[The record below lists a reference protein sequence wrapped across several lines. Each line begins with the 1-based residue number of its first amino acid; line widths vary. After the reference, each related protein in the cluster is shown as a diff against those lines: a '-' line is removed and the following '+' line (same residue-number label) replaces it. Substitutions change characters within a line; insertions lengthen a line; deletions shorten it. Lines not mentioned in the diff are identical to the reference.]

1 MTKLPQYRKLYEILR
16 KHIVDGVYKD
26 GDLLPSENEL
36 CITYRITRPTVRQAL
51 NALVND
57 GYIKKHQGKGSIVHA
72 LPNGIGI
79 LSVAGT
85 TSALGSE
92 NLETRVLV
100 KPNITAWPE
109 DFFFRLS
116 ELELES
122 GCIYLERLRLVKS
135 KPIFYDRNFLPNIK
149 LARFTTRKFENRS
162 LFDILRISYN
172 TEVVGGEQKIK
183 AIPADERISSYLK
196 LETGHP
202 VLHLERKFE
211 TNRPG
216 YYFYSS
222 IYCNTDEQAV
232 FGIF

>member
-1 MTKLPQYRKLYEILR
+1 MAKLPQYRRLYEILR
-16 KHIVDGVYKD
+16 KHIVDRVYKD

-36 CITYRITRPTVRQAL
+36 CTTYHITRPTVRQAL

-57 GYIKKHQGKGSIVHA
+57 GYIKKHQGKGSIVNA
-72 LPNGIGI
+72 LPEGIGI

-85 TSALGSE
+85 TSALGSG

-100 KPNITAWPE
+100 KPFVTVWPE
-109 DFFFRLS
+109 EFFFKLS
-116 ELELES
+116 GFELES
-122 GCIYLERLRLVKS
+122 GCICLERLRLYNL
-135 KPIFYDRNFLPNIK
+135 KPIFYDRNYLPNIN
-149 LARFTTRKFENRS
+149 LARFTSRTFENRS
-162 LFDILRISYN
+162 LFDILRVSYN
-172 TEVVGGEQKIK
+172 IEIVGGEQKIK
-183 AIPADERISSYLK
+183 AIPADTQISRYLK
-196 LETGHP
+196 LGKGHP

-216 YYFYSS
+216 YFIYSS

>member
-1 MTKLPQYRKLYEILR
+1 MKPY
-16 KHIVDGVYKD
+16 
-26 GDLLPSENEL
+26 
-36 CITYRITRPTVRQAL
+36 IT
-51 NALVND
+51 
-57 GYIKKHQGKGSIVHA
+57 S
-72 LPNGIGI
+72 
-79 LSVAGT
+79 
-85 TSALGSE
+85 
-92 NLETRVLV
+92 
-100 KPNITAWPE
+100 WPG

-122 GCIYLERLRLVKS
+122 GCIYMERLRLVKR

-149 LARFTTRKFENRS
+149 LARFTARKFENRS
-162 LFDILRISYN
+162 LFDILRVSYN

-183 AIPADERISSYLK
+183 AIPADARISSYLK
-196 LETGHP
+196 LDKGHP